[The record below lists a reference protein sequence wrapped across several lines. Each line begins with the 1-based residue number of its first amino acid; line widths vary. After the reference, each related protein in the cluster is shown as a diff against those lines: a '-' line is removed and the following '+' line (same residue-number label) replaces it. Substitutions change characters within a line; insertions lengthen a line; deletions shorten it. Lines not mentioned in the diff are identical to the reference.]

1 MNDHTTYEALGVFA
15 GRDELERAVRALE
28 GAGVDRSQMSLLGTR
43 EAAGVGLGLALRP
56 VEAPTAADEAAARR
70 REDPG
75 SAEGKAD
82 VAGLVS
88 GVPAY
93 VGGVL
98 AAGAVAATGGAL
110 AGVAA
115 AAAAGAAGGA
125 AAGGGLAGALGNDR
139 QEAVSYEDELRDG
152 PFLLFVTLEDPGGA
166 NETKRVLEES
176 GARRVR
182 TEVVTE
188 G

>member
-1 MNDHTTYEALGVFA
+1 MNDHATYEVLGVFG
-15 GRDELERAVRALE
+15 GRGELERAVQALG
-28 GAGVDRSQMSLLGTR
+28 GAGVDRSQLSLLGTR
-43 EAAGVGLGLALRP
+43 EAAEAGLGLPLRE
-56 VEAPTAADEAAARR
+56 VEAPTKADEEEARR
-70 REDPG
+70 REEPG
-75 SAEGKAD
+75 KSQGAAD

-110 AGVAA
+110 AGVAV

-139 QEAVSYEDELRDG
+139 QDVASYEDELRDG
-152 PFLLFVTLEDPGGA
+152 PFLLFITLEDPGGV
-166 NETKRVLEES
+166 NEAKRVLEEH

-182 TEVVTE
+182 TEVVTQ

>member
-1 MNDHTTYEALGVFA
+1 MNDHATYEVLGVFGA
-15 GRDELERAVRALE
+15 RDELERAVRALE
-28 GAGVDRSQMSLLGTR
+28 GAGVDRSQLSLLGTR
-43 EAAGVGLGLALRP
+43 EAAGAGLGLALRE
-56 VEAPTAADEAAARR
+56 VEAPTNADEAEARR
-70 REDPG
+70 REDPDSG
-75 SAEGKAD
+75 KGKAD

-88 GVPAY
+88 GIPAY
-93 VGGVL
+93 VGG
-98 AAGAVAATGGAL
+98 AVAAAATVATGGAL

-115 AAAAGAAGGA
+115 AAAAGAVGGA

-139 QEAVSYEDELRDG
+139 QDVVSYEDELRDG
-152 PFLLFVTLEDPGGA
+152 RFLLFVAVEDAGGV
-166 NETKRVLEES
+166 NEAKRVMEEH